1 MWRFAGNED
10 KESIELINKK
20 VEKED
25 KEDKEVTKFWIR
37 DGTTLCQCYSAEEET
52 G

>member
-20 VEKED
+20 VEKD
-25 KEDKEVTKFWIR
+25 DKEVIKFWIR